1 MRPGL
6 VVIGLAFAV
15 VGAGLLTSF
24 FVFSAAGP
32 EQAASTSVSISLLA
46 PTQTQVWTLT
56 AVSTSSGTLTLAW
69 ASTIHANVTLWK
81 AAPCTTTRAMCA
93 DGPAVVNWASNL
105 SGHWKGTGSVAASY
119 LLAVTDVGPTNLNF
133 NATLSESYPGPSF
146 GLGTPGLILLTI
158 GSVLLL
164 GTGAI
169 GVFLGLFLRG
179 GVYEPPAAEPE
190 FSDPGLYLYPEKDG
204 GEEPLDET
212 YPGPR

>member
-15 VGAGLLTSF
+15 VGAGLVTSF
-24 FVFSAAGP
+24 FVFSSGGP
-32 EQAASTSVSISLLA
+32 EQAASTSVSVSLLA
-46 PTQTQVWTLT
+46 PSQTQVWTLT
-56 AVSTSSGTLTLAW
+56 AVSTSTGTLTLSW
-69 ASTIHANVTLWK
+69 ASTMHANVTLWK
-81 AAPCTTTRAMCA
+81 AAPCTTTAAMCI

-105 SGHWKGTGSVAASY
+105 SGHWKGSGSVAGAY

-133 NATLSESYPGPSF
+133 NATLSESYPGPAF
-146 GLGTPGLILLTI
+146 GLGTPDVILLTI

-179 GVYEPPAAEPE
+179 GVYEPPTQEPE
-190 FSDPGLYLYPEKDG
+190 LSDPDLYPYPGKDD
-204 GEEPLDET
+204 GEESLDET
-212 YPGPR
+212 FPGPR